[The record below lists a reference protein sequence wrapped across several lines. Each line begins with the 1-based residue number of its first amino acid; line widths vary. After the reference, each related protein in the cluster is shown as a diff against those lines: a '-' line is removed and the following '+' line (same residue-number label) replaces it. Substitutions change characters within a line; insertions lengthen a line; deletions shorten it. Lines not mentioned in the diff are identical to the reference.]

1 MQNVFIE
8 AKGFISQRNLPVV
21 SRVAPIIPEIEYEAS
36 AYGHWVFDNSGT
48 QLTSKVGPKVL
59 TVQAGATVQPEYGPN
74 YVELAS
80 KNGNAL
86 MTDLLDNVAQ
96 FTMMGVIHP
105 RGTGLDISMG
115 TLSSGTGS
123 TGASCFT
130 SAGVPYIT
138 IRTNPASLA
147 VGGSIPS
154 DSPLFVALSVDV
166 PTNTYTAL
174 VGIQGQVFTKSGGI
188 TWNKSDTAIALGNS
202 RYLSTNVNKMRA
214 YEFAVFNKSCT
225 LEELINMEYRARK
238 RCQLRGITY

>member
-8 AKGFISQRNLPVV
+8 AKGFISQRNLPII
-21 SRVAPIIPEIEYEAS
+21 SKVAPIIPELAYEAT

-48 QLTSKVGPKVL
+48 QLTSKVGSKVL
-59 TVQAGATVQPEYGPN
+59 TVQAGATIQPEYGPN
-74 YVELAS
+74 YVDLAC

-105 RGTGLDISMG
+105 RATALDVSMG
-115 TLSSGTGS
+115 TMGSGTGAN
-123 TGASCFT
+123 GAGYFT

-154 DSPLFVALSVDV
+154 DSPLFVALSMDV
-166 PTNTYTAL
+166 PTNTYVAL
-174 VGIQGQVFTKSGGI
+174 VGIQGQVFSKTGTM
-188 TWNKSDTAIALGNS
+188 TWSKSDTAIALGNS
-202 RYLSTNVNKMRA
+202 RYASTNTAKLRA

-225 LEELINMEYRARK
+225 LEELTNMEYRARQ
-238 RCQLRGITY
+238 RCQLRGISY